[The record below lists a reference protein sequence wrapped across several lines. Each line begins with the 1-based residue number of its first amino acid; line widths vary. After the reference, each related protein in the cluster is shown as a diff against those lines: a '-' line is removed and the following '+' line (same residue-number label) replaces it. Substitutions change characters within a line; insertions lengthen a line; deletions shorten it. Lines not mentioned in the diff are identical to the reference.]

1 MTELD
6 EEIIP
11 QTHHDPQPSPTGLNR
26 LYYLLERTKIY
37 ANFLSEKLDK
47 TKSTKIEVEEAEEE
61 EENARKKRKK
71 PQQQQQQQQDSESFK
86 QPKLLTGGSLRSYQ
100 VEGVKWLISL
110 YENGLNGILA
120 DEMGLG
126 KTIQT
131 ISFLAFLW
139 DKGIKGPFLI
149 CAPLSTLANW
159 HNEFTKFTPNMPAV
173 VYHGSAQERSKL
185 RSENSALFGGR
196 KMMMKQPADSVI
208 PVIITSYEMILTDF
222 NHFNKVGNWK
232 YLAVDEGHR
241 LKNSQGKLL
250 KKLQALSTDNRL
262 LLTGTPLQNNLAEL
276 WSLLHFL
283 LPDVFD
289 DLESFQNW

>member
-1 MTELD
+1 MD
-6 EEIIP
+6 EE
-11 QTHHDPQPSPTGLNR
+11 G
-26 LYYLLERTKIY
+26 K
-37 ANFLSEKLDK
+37 EK
-47 TKSTKIEVEEAEEE
+47 EEEKKEEEKKEKKEE
-61 EENARKKRKK
+61 EENARKKRRKSQRNE
-71 PQQQQQQQQDSESFK
+71 PSDSFK

-139 DKGIKGPFLI
+139 EKGIKGPFLI

-159 HNEFTKFTPNMPAV
+159 HNEFTKFTPNIPAL

-185 RSENSALFGGR
+185 RSENSALFFGR
-196 KMMMKQPADSVI
+196 GKMKQPADSAP

-222 NHFNKVGNWK
+222 THFNKVGNWK
-232 YLAVDEGHR
+232 YLVVDEGHR